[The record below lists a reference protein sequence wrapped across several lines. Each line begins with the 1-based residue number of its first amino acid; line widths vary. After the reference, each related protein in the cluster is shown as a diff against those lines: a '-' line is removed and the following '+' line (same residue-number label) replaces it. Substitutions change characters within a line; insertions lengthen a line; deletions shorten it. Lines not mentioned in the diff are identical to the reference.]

1 MLITISKEDW
11 AILAHNEVMKNH
23 VSKPMTD
30 RRFRALFGM
39 SAKLC
44 SWYWRQLDL
53 RGLLPRGFMPVHFL
67 WTVHFLHCYSTE
79 EVNCTRFGCCEST
92 FRKWVWEGV
101 AAIGSL
107 RLVCT
112 HLLQRILLFKRVIF

>member
-1 MLITISKEDW
+1 MRVRPHKNHKMRIIISKEEW
-11 AILAHNEVMKNH
+11 AILAHSKVMQNH
-23 VSKPMTD
+23 VRRPLSD

-53 RGLLPRGFMPVHFL
+53 RGLLPRGFTPVHFL
-67 WTVHFLHCYSTE
+67 WMVHFLHAYCTE
-79 EVNCTRFGCCEST
+79 EVNCTRFGCSERT
-92 FRKWVWEGV
+92 FRKWVWQGV

-107 RLVCT
+107 QLVRT
-112 HLLQRILLFKRVIF
+112 HLLV